1 MKRTAMALLLTLT
14 ASTAFAVD
22 DAMVSSFLRAYVKTL
37 CAEKSGDRRGAL
49 AAIAPFES
57 GGPVGMT
64 VEMTQT
70 SQGVIGHKYT
80 DASVAASWAIVRQSG
95 RGAGF
100 IVSRRERNE
109 ALAALRESF
118 GPGVMRG
125 PRAGMNDL
133 NRGAATLAWFLTQD
147 LSAVAHPRD
156 FSPRRP

>member
-14 ASTAFAVD
+14 ASTALAAD

-37 CAEKSGDRRGAL
+37 CAEKSGDRRAAL
-49 AAIAPFES
+49 AAIAPFET
-57 GGPVGMT
+57 GGL

-70 SQGVIGHKYT
+70 AQGVIGHKYT
-80 DASVAASWAIVRQSG
+80 DASVSASWAIVRQSG
-95 RGAGF
+95 RRAGF
-100 IVSRRERNE
+100 IVSRQERNE

-118 GPGVMRG
+118 GPGVAHG

-133 NRGAATLAWFLTQD
+133 NRGASTLAWFLTQD
-147 LSAVAHPRD
+147 LSVVAHPRD